1 MARVRRGPALAP
13 KHPLGESRRM
23 NEIIH
28 PSPVG
33 GLTLV
38 SNGDALLTCEF
49 EGRATIRATPGS
61 RRGDRVLEL
70 ARRELDA
77 FFAGRLRE
85 FTIPLAPRGTPFQQ
99 RVWRA
104 LRAIPY
110 GETRSYGQIAA
121 AIGARD
127 AVRAVGAANG
137 ANPIAII
144 VPCHRVIGANGS
156 LTGFGGG
163 LDRKRFL
170 LELERGEL
178 ALL

>member
-1 MARVRRGPALAP
+1 MNAPVLNALV
-13 KHPLGESRRM
+13 
-23 NEIIH
+23 H

-38 SNGDALLTCEF
+38 SDGSALVICGF
-49 EGRATIRATPGS
+49 EGRQPM
-61 RRGDRVLEL
+61 RGARGTRPDRVLDL

-77 FFAGRLRE
+77 FFAGRFRE
-85 FTIPLAPRGTPFQQ
+85 FTVPLAPRGTPFQQ
-99 RVWRA
+99 RVWNA
-104 LRAIPY
+104 LREIPY
-110 GETRSYGQIAA
+110 GETRAYGQIAA
-121 AIGARD
+121 RIGARD

-137 ANPIAII
+137 VNPIAII
-144 VPCHRVIGANGS
+144 IPCHRVIGANGS

-170 LELERGEL
+170 LELERGEP